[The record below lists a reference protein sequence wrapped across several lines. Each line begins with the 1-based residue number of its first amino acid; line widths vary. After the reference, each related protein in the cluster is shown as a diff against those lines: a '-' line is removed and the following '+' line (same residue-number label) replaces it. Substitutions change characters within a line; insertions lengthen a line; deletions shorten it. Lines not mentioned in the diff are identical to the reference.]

1 MREIENMS
9 KVSEASSSIGTKES
23 LQQQRPGLRQLR
35 STTAAQAFSGI
46 RTKQTL
52 APSSNVTR
60 RTKIQSDVP
69 ASTKN
74 GTSKGSDTSTD
85 KKGKCKTANHRISR

>member
-1 MREIENMS
+1 MS
-9 KVSEASSSIGTKES
+9 KGSEASSTLGTRES

-35 STTAAQAFSGI
+35 STSAAQAFSGI

-52 APSSNVTR
+52 APSSNATR

-69 ASTKN
+69 ASIKN
-74 GTSKGSDTSTD
+74 DASKGSDTSTD
-85 KKGKCKTANHRISR
+85 KKGKCATANF